1 MADLEQPQVI
11 PAEAKTEVNWQ
22 ALAQLQLKLAAVLDF
37 EALLQELLREAI
49 ANTGAKS
56 AAVLFLETLS
66 AGSPPILRPFAI
78 TGYTTSSIQPLR
90 ETVGF
95 GVNDADDPA
104 LAAWKNRKLY
114 IADEATP
121 ALKPLIEALQWK
133 KWAGASA
140 YVGDQ
145 LTAAVLVELDTPLSP
160 TQQDWLSTFSAGAG
174 IALRNSR
181 LHSQAVSGLNARM
194 NELAILQRID
204 LELSEQIEPDHV
216 YEMTL
221 DWAMRYTGSQ
231 AGTIATFDEAT
242 NALRFVSELGYEGAV
257 ETRAMM
263 RNASRGGIARRVANS
278 GRSDNIPDVAS
289 DPDYMPVAA
298 QIRSHLS
305 VPVNKEDRVIA
316 VISVESRKLNHY
328 TDDHMTFLER
338 LAARAGNAMDNARL
352 FAETTSEREKLSRIV
367 SNIGDVV
374 IVFDENNNVLLMNQ
388 SAIPVLRL
396 YADGKYEGKPAE
408 EVLSD
413 TTLLDVYNK
422 SRPYHQ
428 PIIEE
433 VVMPNGRAY
442 NAQLSWHANIGRI
455 LVLQDITSLKETD
468 QLKNE
473 LISTVSHDLKQPLTV
488 MNGYLELLQM
498 TQPLEGRP
506 LEYVRS
512 AQRSIGNMRGLIDDL
527 LNLAKIE
534 SGIQLNVKALEVKPL
549 LQRCVDDI
557 RGAADAKMITLN
569 FSVTPDDL
577 CLSGDLTSINQVFSN
592 LIGNAVKYTPPE
604 GKVSIKAEKS
614 GEAVLVTINDTGLG
628 ISPEDQARIFD
639 RFYRVRRPE
648 TENIEG
654 TGLGLAIVKRL
665 VEIHRGQIGVESRL
679 GEGSKFFVRL
689 PLGTMESSSLEA
701 EAAP

>member
-1 MADLEQPQVI
+1 MI
-11 PAEAKTEVNWQ
+11 PAEAKVEVNWQ
-22 ALAQLQLKLAAVLDF
+22 ALAQLQLKLATLLDF
-37 EALLQELLREAI
+37 EALLQEVLREVT
-49 ANTGAKS
+49 ANTAAKS
-56 AAVLFLETLS
+56 AAVLFLENLT
-66 AGSPPILRPFAI
+66 GTGNIILRPVGI
-78 TGYTTSSIQPLR
+78 TRYTPGSIQPLR
-90 ETVGF
+90 ESIGF
-95 GVNDADDPA
+95 SIANSSDAA
-104 LAAWKNRKLY
+104 ISAWAEHRFY
-114 IADEATP
+114 TSDETNS
-121 ALKPLIEALQWK
+121 ALKPLIDVLQWQ
-133 KWAGASA
+133 KWAGAPSF
-140 YVGDQ
+140 VGDQ
-145 LTAAVLVELDTPLSP
+145 LTAAVLVEIDGALSALD
-160 TQQDWLSTFSAGAG
+160 QGWLSAFSAGVG
-174 IALRNSR
+174 IALKNTR
-181 LHSQAVSGLNARM
+181 LHTQAIAGLNARM

-231 AGTIATFDEAT
+231 CGTIATYDEAT
-242 NALRFVSELGYEGAV
+242 NALRFVSELGYEGQAD
-257 ETRAMM
+257 TRAMM
-263 RNASRGGIARRVANS
+263 RASACGGIARRVANS
-278 GRSDNIPDVAS
+278 GRSDNIPDITS

-305 VPVNKEDRVIA
+305 IPVNKEDRVIA

-352 FAETTSEREKLSRIV
+352 FAETVSEREKLSRIV
-367 SNIGDVV
+367 SNIADVV

-396 YADGKYEGKPAE
+396 YADGKYEGKPAA

-413 TTLLDVYNK
+413 TALLEVYDK
-422 SRPYHQ
+422 SRTYHQ
-428 PIIEE
+428 PINEE
-433 VVMPNGRAY
+433 VKMPNGRAY

-488 MNGYLELLQM
+488 MNGYLDLLQL
-498 TQPLEGRP
+498 TQTFEGRS
-506 LEYVRS
+506 LEYIQNAR
-512 AQRSIGNMRGLIDDL
+512 RSIMNMRGLIDDL

-534 SGIQLNVKALEVKPL
+534 SGIQLNVSSLEIKPL
-549 LQRCVDDI
+549 LQGCINGI
-557 RGAADAKMITLN
+557 RGAAAAKMIAID
-569 FSVTPDDL
+569 FSVEPVDL
-577 CLSGDLTSINQVFSN
+577 YLAGDLTSINQVFSN
-592 LIGNAVKYTPPE
+592 LIGNAVKYTSPE
-604 GKVSIKAEKS
+604 GKVTVKAEKN
-614 GEAVLVTINDTGLG
+614 GDAVLVTIQDTGLG

-648 TENIEG
+648 TDNIEG

-689 PLGTMESSSLEA
+689 PLGKPEA
-701 EAAP
+701 PPAEPEAAQE

>member
-1 MADLEQPQVI
+1 MI
-11 PAEAKTEVNWQ
+11 PAEAKVEVNWQ
-22 ALAQLQLKLAAVLDF
+22 ALAQLQLKLATLLDF
-37 EALLQELLREAI
+37 EALLQEVLREVT
-49 ANTGAKS
+49 ANTAAKS
-56 AAVLFLETLS
+56 AAVLFLENLT
-66 AGSPPILRPFAI
+66 GTGNIILRPVGI
-78 TGYTTSSIQPLR
+78 TRYTPGSIQPLR
-90 ETVGF
+90 ESIGF
-95 GVNDADDPA
+95 SIANSSDAA
-104 LAAWKNRKLY
+104 ISAWAEHRFY
-114 IADEATP
+114 TSDETNS
-121 ALKPLIEALQWK
+121 ALKPLIDVLQWQ
-133 KWAGASA
+133 KWAGAPSF
-140 YVGDQ
+140 VGDQ
-145 LTAAVLVELDTPLSP
+145 LTAAVLVEIDGALSALD
-160 TQQDWLSTFSAGAG
+160 QGWLSAFSAGVG
-174 IALRNSR
+174 IALKNTR
-181 LHSQAVSGLNARM
+181 LHTQAIAGLNARM

-231 AGTIATFDEAT
+231 CGTIATYDEAT
-242 NALRFVSELGYEGAV
+242 NALRFVSELGYEGQAD
-257 ETRAMM
+257 TRAMM
-263 RNASRGGIARRVANS
+263 RASARGGIARRVANS
-278 GRSDNIPDVAS
+278 GRSDNIPDITS

-305 VPVNKEDRVIA
+305 IPVNKEDRVIA

-352 FAETTSEREKLSRIV
+352 FAETVSEREKLSRIV
-367 SNIGDVV
+367 SNIADVV

-396 YADGKYEGKPAE
+396 YADGKYEGKPAA

-413 TTLLDVYNK
+413 TALLEVYDK
-422 SRPYHQ
+422 SRTYHQ
-428 PIIEE
+428 PINEE
-433 VVMPNGRAY
+433 VKMPNGRAY

-488 MNGYLELLQM
+488 MNGYLELLQL
-498 TQPLEGRP
+498 TQTFEGRS
-506 LEYVRS
+506 LEYIQNAR
-512 AQRSIGNMRGLIDDL
+512 RSIMNMRGLIDDL

-534 SGIQLNVKALEVKPL
+534 SGIQLNVSSLEIKPL
-549 LQRCVDDI
+549 LQGCINGI
-557 RGAADAKMITLN
+557 RGAAAAKMIAID
-569 FSVTPDDL
+569 FSVEPVDL
-577 CLSGDLTSINQVFSN
+577 YLAGDLTSINQVFSN
-592 LIGNAVKYTPPE
+592 LIGNAVKYTSPE
-604 GKVSIKAEKS
+604 GKVTVKAEKN
-614 GEAVLVTINDTGLG
+614 GDAVLVTIQDTGLG

-648 TENIEG
+648 TDNIEG

-689 PLGTMESSSLEA
+689 PLGKPEA
-701 EAAP
+701 PPAEPEAAQE

>member
-1 MADLEQPQVI
+1 MI
-11 PAEAKTEVNWQ
+11 PAEAKVEVNWQ
-22 ALAQLQLKLAAVLDF
+22 ALAQLQLKLATLLDF
-37 EALLQELLREAI
+37 EALLQEVLREVT
-49 ANTGAKS
+49 ANTAAKS
-56 AAVLFLETLS
+56 AAVLFLENLT
-66 AGSPPILRPFAI
+66 GTGNIILRPVGI
-78 TGYTTSSIQPLR
+78 TRYTPGSIQPLR
-90 ETVGF
+90 ESIGF
-95 GVNDADDPA
+95 SIANSSDAA
-104 LAAWKNRKLY
+104 ISAWAEHHFY
-114 IADEATP
+114 TSDETNS
-121 ALKPLIEALQWK
+121 ALKPLIDVLQWQ
-133 KWAGASA
+133 KWAGAPSF
-140 YVGDQ
+140 VGDQ
-145 LTAAVLVELDTPLSP
+145 LTAAVLVEIDGALSALD
-160 TQQDWLSTFSAGAG
+160 QGWLSAFSAGVG
-174 IALRNSR
+174 IALKNTR
-181 LHSQAVSGLNARM
+181 LHTQAIAGLNARM

-231 AGTIATFDEAT
+231 CGTIATYDEAT
-242 NALRFVSELGYEGAV
+242 NALRFVSELGYEGQAD
-257 ETRAMM
+257 TRAMM
-263 RNASRGGIARRVANS
+263 RASACGGIARRVANS
-278 GRSDNIPDVAS
+278 GRSDNIPDITS

-305 VPVNKEDRVIA
+305 IPVNKEDRVIA

-352 FAETTSEREKLSRIV
+352 FAETVSEREKLSRIV
-367 SNIGDVV
+367 SNIADVV

-396 YADGKYEGKPAE
+396 YADGKYEGKPAA

-413 TTLLDVYNK
+413 TALLEVYDK
-422 SRPYHQ
+422 SRTYHQ
-428 PIIEE
+428 PINEE
-433 VVMPNGRAY
+433 VKMPNGRAY

-488 MNGYLELLQM
+488 MNGYLELLQL
-498 TQPLEGRP
+498 TQTFEGRS
-506 LEYVRS
+506 LEYIQNAR
-512 AQRSIGNMRGLIDDL
+512 RSIMNMRGLIDDL

-534 SGIQLNVKALEVKPL
+534 SGIQLNVSSLEIKPL
-549 LQRCVDDI
+549 LQGCINGI
-557 RGAADAKMITLN
+557 RGAAAAKMIAID
-569 FSVTPDDL
+569 FSVEPVDL
-577 CLSGDLTSINQVFSN
+577 YLAGDLTSINQVFSN
-592 LIGNAVKYTPPE
+592 LIGNAVKYTSPE
-604 GKVSIKAEKS
+604 GKVTVKAEKN
-614 GEAVLVTINDTGLG
+614 GDAVLVTIQDTGLG

-648 TENIEG
+648 TDNIEG

-689 PLGTMESSSLEA
+689 PLGKPEA
-701 EAAP
+701 PPAEPEAAQE

>member
-1 MADLEQPQVI
+1 MI
-11 PAEAKTEVNWQ
+11 PAEAKVEVNWQ
-22 ALAQLQLKLAAVLDF
+22 ALAQLQLKLATLLDF
-37 EALLQELLREAI
+37 EALLQEVLREVTANI
-49 ANTGAKS
+49 AAKS
-56 AAVLFLETLS
+56 AAVLFLENLT
-66 AGSPPILRPFAI
+66 GTGNIILRPVGI
-78 TGYTTSSIQPLR
+78 TRYTPGSIQPLR
-90 ETVGF
+90 ESIGF
-95 GVNDADDPA
+95 SIANSSDAA
-104 LAAWKNRKLY
+104 ISAWAEHRFY
-114 IADEATP
+114 TSDETNS
-121 ALKPLIEALQWK
+121 ALKPLIDVLQWQ
-133 KWAGASA
+133 KWAGAPSF
-140 YVGDQ
+140 VGDQ
-145 LTAAVLVELDTPLSP
+145 LTAAVLVEVDSALSTLD
-160 TQQDWLSTFSAGAG
+160 QGWLSAFSAGVG
-174 IALRNSR
+174 IALKNTR
-181 LHSQAVSGLNARM
+181 LHTQAVAGLNARM

-231 AGTIATFDEAT
+231 CGTIATYDEAT
-242 NALRFVSELGYEGAV
+242 NALRFVSELGYEGRAD
-257 ETRAMM
+257 TRAMM
-263 RNASRGGIARRVANS
+263 RASSRGGIARRVASS
-278 GRSDNIPDVAS
+278 GRSDNIPDITS

-305 VPVNKEDRVIA
+305 IPVNKEDRVIA

-352 FAETTSEREKLSRIV
+352 FAETVSEREKLSRIV
-367 SNIGDVV
+367 SNIADVV
-374 IVFDENNNVLLMNQ
+374 IVFDENDNVLLMNQ

-396 YADGKYEGKPAE
+396 YADGKYEGKPAA

-413 TTLLDVYNK
+413 TALLEVYEK
-422 SRPYHQ
+422 SRTYHQ
-428 PIIEE
+428 PINEE
-433 VVMPNGRAY
+433 VKMPNGRAY

-488 MNGYLELLQM
+488 MNGYLELLQL
-498 TQPLEGRP
+498 TQTFEGRP
-506 LEYVRS
+506 LEYIQNAR
-512 AQRSIGNMRGLIDDL
+512 RSIVNMRGLIDDL

-534 SGIQLNVKALEVKPL
+534 SGIQLNVSSLEIKPL
-549 LQRCVDDI
+549 LQGCIDGI
-557 RGAADAKMITLN
+557 RGAAAAKMITID
-569 FSVTPDDL
+569 FSVEPEDL
-577 CLSGDLTSINQVFSN
+577 YLAGDLTSINQVLSN
-592 LIGNAVKYTPPE
+592 LIGNAVKYTSPE
-604 GKVSIKAEKS
+604 GKVTIKAERS
-614 GEAVLVTINDTGLG
+614 GDAVLATIQDTGLG

-648 TENIEG
+648 TDNIEG

-689 PLGTMESSSLEA
+689 PLGKPESPPAET
-701 EAAP
+701 EAAQE